1 MKVSRLIVLLMASTC
16 GLLDLALAAAV
27 EHRLHIDFPPRWE
40 YREPVQ
46 RDSVLYVH
54 ARLQREG
61 ATVQL
66 LNVSVIDTRAATR
79 SVDTQSIL
87 GLAEKLRDLALRTA
101 VESDISVV
109 PLASS
114 QGYYFVA
121 TDRNHQSASRD
132 DYRQLVEGIML
143 RSGYLINFTL
153 LTNDA
158 GSTDAAE
165 MISAL
170 TRLRID

>member
-1 MKVSRLIVLLMASTC
+1 
-16 GLLDLALAAAV
+16 
-27 EHRLHIDFPPRWE
+27 
-40 YREPVQ
+40 VQ

-61 ATVQL
+61 ATVQR

-79 SVDTQSIL
+79 SIDTQSIL
-87 GLAEKLRDLALRTA
+87 GLVEKLRDSALRTA
-101 VESDISVV
+101 AKSDINIV
-109 PLASS
+109 PLATS

-121 TDRNHQSASRD
+121 ADRNHQSASGD
-132 DYRQLVEGIML
+132 VYRQRVEGVML

-153 LTNDA
+153 LTNDS
-158 GSTDAAE
+158 GSTDTAE

-170 TRLRID
+170 AGLRID